1 MKQSVCRT
9 ALLTGLAAALLA
21 GFGQAEE
28 AKKAETSTKAP
39 AAKVAAPADE
49 FDKAAIGALNW
60 RSIGPYRGGRS
71 VAVAGV
77 SSQPS
82 TYYFG
87 GTGGGVF
94 KTTNGGADWKPVTD
108 GQIATGSVGAIAVA
122 ESDPNVV
129 YVGMGEACLRGNLSR
144 GDGVYKSVDAG
155 KTWANVGLKDTQHI
169 GAVVVHPQNPD
180 LVYVAALGHAFG
192 PNKDRGVFRSR
203 DGGKTWEKVH
213 YVDENTG
220 AVDLAM
226 DPSNPRVLFAGMY
239 QIRRSPWGFDSG
251 GPGSG
256 LFKSTDGGDTWKKLE
271 GEGLPKGVWGK
282 IGVSVSG
289 ANPNRVYAIIE
300 AEEGGVFRS
309 NDGGKTWSKA
319 NDERKLRQRAWYYT
333 HIFADPKNADTVYVL
348 NVQFFRSQDG
358 GKTFG
363 VMRTPHG
370 DNHDLWIAPNDANR
384 MIASD
389 DGGAHVSVDGGVT
402 WTKQD
407 NQPTAQFY
415 HVIADDRFP
424 YWVYGAQQDNS
435 TVAIASR
442 TSGAGI
448 DRTDWYPVG
457 GCESG
462 YIAPKPG
469 DANIVYAGCYD
480 GQVTRY
486 DHRTKQERDVTVY
499 PENPMG
505 WGAEGMKFRF
515 QWTAPIV
522 ISPHDPELVYSAGN
536 VLFQS
541 RNGGQSWEAISPDL
555 TRNDKSKLGPSGG
568 PITKDNTSVEYYATI
583 FAFAESK
590 LEKGLLWAGSDD
602 GLVHVS
608 RDAGKSWTNVTP
620 KDLPEWSMVSQID
633 PSPHDPGTM
642 YLAVNRYKLDDN
654 RPFAY
659 VTTDYGKTW
668 RKIVSGIPDGAFVR
682 AVRQDPV
689 NKNLLFAGTETG
701 VYASFDNGTKWQPL
715 QLNLPVVPITDLVV
729 KDSDLVVATQ
739 GRSFWILDD
748 MAPLRQ
754 ISKATVA
761 ETTHLFKPSPTYRFS
776 GLAFPIPNVGQN
788 PANGALFYYSLKSDV
803 KEGEEIVLEILDAS
817 GKLVR
822 KFSSKPDPDKKAGG
836 GFLAEFFGV
845 SGPTDQLPAKA
856 GLNRFS
862 WDLRHPE
869 ASTFDGVILWGGGT
883 DGPVA
888 VPGTYQ
894 AKLTAGGTTVT
905 EPFEVRKDPRLAA
918 TQADLQKQFELQ
930 MKIHDKLTATHD
942 GIKRIRS
949 VRDQLTSAMDRAKGT
964 PGEKAVGDAAESLK
978 KKLTAVEEALYQ
990 TKNKSSQDPLN
1001 YPIRLNNKLAALAG
1015 VVGSADTAPTDQS
1028 YAVYDDLAAKI
1039 DKELAT
1045 LAEAMDK
1052 DVPAFVKL
1060 VKDQDVPAIVIRDDK
1075 K

>member
-1 MKQSVCRT
+1 M
-9 ALLTGLAAALLA
+9 
-21 GFGQAEE
+21 
-28 AKKAETSTKAP
+28 
-39 AAKVAAPADE
+39 
-49 FDKAAIGALNW
+49 
-60 RSIGPYRGGRS
+60 
-71 VAVAGV
+71 AVAGV

-226 DPSNPRVLFAGMY
+226 DPPNPRVLFAGMY

-333 HIFADPKNADTVYVL
+333 HIFADPKNADIGLRAQRAVL
-348 NVQFFRSQDG
+348 PVAGRGQDLRRRCARPTATTTTSG
-358 GKTFG
+358 S
-363 VMRTPHG
+363 R
-370 DNHDLWIAPNDANR
+370 PNDANR

-389 DGGAHVSVDGGVT
+389 DGGAHVSVDGGAT

-407 NQPTAQFY
+407 NQATAQFY

-462 YIAPKPG
+462 YVAPKPG

-555 TRNDKSKLGPSGG
+555 TRNDKTKLGPTGG
-568 PITKDNTSVEYYATI
+568 PITKDNTSVEYYGTI
-583 FAFAESK
+583 FAFAESR

-620 KDLPEWSMVSQID
+620 KDLPGVEHGQPDRPLSPRPGHDVPRGEPLQARRQPALRLRDHRLRQDLAQDRERDSRRGLRARGAPGPGEQGPSLRRHRDRGLRLLRQRGEVAAPPAQPARGPHHRPRGEGQRSRGRHPGPVLLDPRRHRTLCGRSRRRRWPRPRTSSSPRPPIGSPAS
-633 PSPHDPGTM
+633 PSPFRTSARTP
-642 YLAVNRYKLDDN
+642 
-654 RPFAY
+654 P
-659 VTTDYGKTW
+659 
-668 RKIVSGIPDGAFVR
+668 
-682 AVRQDPV
+682 
-689 NKNLLFAGTETG
+689 
-701 VYASFDNGTKWQPL
+701 
-715 QLNLPVVPITDLVV
+715 
-729 KDSDLVVATQ
+729 
-739 GRSFWILDD
+739 
-748 MAPLRQ
+748 
-754 ISKATVA
+754 
-761 ETTHLFKPSPTYRFS
+761 
-776 GLAFPIPNVGQN
+776 
-788 PANGALFYYSLKSDV
+788 NGALFYYSLKSDV
-803 KEGEEIVLEILDAS
+803 KEGEEIVLEILDAA

-845 SGPTDQLPAKA
+845 PGPTDQLPAKA
-856 GLNRFS
+856 GLNRFA
-862 WDLRHPE
+862 WDLRYPE
-869 ASTFDGVILWGGGT
+869 ASTFDGMILWGGGT
-883 DGPVA
+883 DGP
-888 VPGTYQ
+888 
-894 AKLTAGGTTVT
+894 GG
-905 EPFEVRKDPRLAA
+905 RPR
-918 TQADLQKQFELQ
+918 DL
-930 MKIHDKLTATHD
+930 
-942 GIKRIRS
+942 
-949 VRDQLTSAMDRAKGT
+949 
-964 PGEKAVGDAAESLK
+964 PGEAHRRRDHRHRVLRGPQGPARSPPPRP
-978 KKLTAVEEALYQ
+978 TCR
-990 TKNKSSQDPLN
+990 SSSTC
-1001 YPIRLNNKLAALAG
+1001 R
-1015 VVGSADTAPTDQS
+1015 
-1028 YAVYDDLAAKI
+1028 
-1039 DKELAT
+1039 
-1045 LAEAMDK
+1045 
-1052 DVPAFVKL
+1052 
-1060 VKDQDVPAIVIRDDK
+1060 
-1075 K
+1075 